1 MRVVERIGPLAPAF
15 ATVGASLCVSSLL
28 LTTVPHALG
37 PSPGVPP
44 LKGETRPA
52 SVAVSPLKRLVPHAR
67 NRVARPADRPIPAG
81 PTRASTTST
90 PSSRNVS
97 TQVSPIGT
105 SSPAPTPPPPA
116 PPGPTPAPPAASPPV
131 TVTVAAPPTDKRKL
145 PKDTSK
151 PGWGHGDPNHGHT
164 GPPGK
169 GSKDQKS
176 QPTPPVPAPPASQPP
191 PPVAAPPATPGAEH
205 GSPQSG
211 KKKSEGR

>member
-15 ATVGASLCVSSLL
+15 ATVGASVCVSSLL

-52 SVAVSPLKRLVPHAR
+52 SVTVSPLKRLVPHGQS
-67 NRVARPADRPIPAG
+67 RVARAAGHPIPAG
-81 PTRASTTST
+81 PSRASTTST
-90 PSSRNVS
+90 PSSPSVP
-97 TQVSPIGT
+97 TQISPIGT
-105 SSPAPTPPPPA
+105 PSPTTTPPPPA
-116 PPGPTPAPPAASPPV
+116 LPSPTPAPPAASPPV
-131 TVTVAAPPTDKRKL
+131 SVTVATPPTDKRK
-145 PKDTSK
+145 PAKDTSK
-151 PGWGHGDPNHGHT
+151 PGWGHGDPNHDHT

>member
-15 ATVGASLCVSSLL
+15 ATVGASVCVSSLL

-52 SVAVSPLKRLVPHAR
+52 SVAVSPLKRIVPHAKR
-67 NRVARPADRPIPAG
+67 HVARPADRPIPAG
-81 PTRASTTST
+81 PTRAPTTST
-90 PSSRNVS
+90 PSSPSVP

-105 SSPAPTPPPPA
+105 SSPPPTPPTA

-131 TVTVAAPPTDKRKL
+131 SVTVAAPPTDKRKL
-145 PKDTSK
+145 PKDTSR

-169 GSKDQKS
+169 GSKDQKN
-176 QPTPPVPAPPASQPP
+176 QPT
-191 PPVAAPPATPGAEH
+191 PPVAAPPATPGTDH

-211 KKKSEGR
+211 KKKSGGR